1 MKMIMSQ
8 KLHFFGFH
16 LHFVMINTSGIDEMS
31 LLIKMNFDY
40 EIVLAGN
47 LLTFEADFFKR
58 R

>member
-1 MKMIMSQ
+1 MSQ